1 MYHSRSC
8 HSQVMCCCFRSA
20 PDAFGGRPVAPLFP
34 GALLFPLPAAAAA
47 PAAAGPLIH
56 VHCRGLLRRRLRRT
70 CLCSRSTRVGQ
81 QSTSNRRSLTGF
93 SSASVLC
100 CRCCTTQAVEQKEA
114 PASSRG
120 GLHVGNCAS
129 SRARGF
135 DTSASRAASSKSSS
149 STLMR
154 ASSCPIRSSVSLKQR
169 HCISGFEPNCVE
181 SNDNLSRLQPRS
193 APLP

>member
-1 MYHSRSC
+1 MVTASHANDLGCQPFSGSNHSSELCKMYHSRSC

-129 SRARGF
+129 SRARVLIPRLRGRPRR
-135 DTSASRAASSKSSS
+135 SRPPA
-149 STLMR
+149 R
-154 ASSCPIRSSVSLKQR
+154 
-169 HCISGFEPNCVE
+169 
-181 SNDNLSRLQPRS
+181 
-193 APLP
+193 